1 MKAQT
6 IAYICN
12 HRDGR
17 VKIFMEEPASP
28 MWESAELVSRHDA
41 DAELET
47 LKAENARL
55 TDALQWE
62 QNRADRIGTHGDGCW
77 KWGPSHYECALREID
92 RLTARLEPDYSVDD
106 SLTARRIFALMGYA
120 ERSPSLDPGADPLRD
135 KVAAVIGTRVETAR
149 AAPLAPP
156 KVLQADEVT
165 EPGWYWWRK
174 GGGYEWFPKQLD
186 WFYVERMNKSVL
198 IFWHY
203 LGTDEQ
209 NLYSEF
215 IGPIPYP
222 DADHAD
228 G

>member
-92 RLTARLEPDYSVDD
+92 RLTALLEPKDTALSRFTDADVRSELNPIERLRFFCLLAMNDQD
-106 SLTARRIFALMGYA
+106 WLDVEPFIDAVTALFTPQKVLTAA
-120 ERSPSLDPGADPLRD
+120 
-135 KVAAVIGTRVETAR
+135 
-149 AAPLAPP
+149 
-156 KVLQADEVT
+156 EVT
-165 EPGWYWWRK
+165 EPGLYWTRGCSDTEYCLVNVFMDS
-174 GGGYEWFPKQLD
+174 GGL
-186 WFYVERMNKSVL
+186 VESP
-198 IFWHY
+198 Y
-203 LGTDEQ
+203 GTDQ
-209 NLYSEF
+209 SFTLRGRY
-215 IGPIPYP
+215 IGPIKMPEMK
-222 DADHAD
+222 
-228 G
+228 